1 MNFFKVTIGIGL
13 LFFIVTGQWACS
25 EPITD
30 YKREKVFLDSIEN
43 RLTSIELSLNID
55 EKELETRIATINTW
69 YIKLS
74 DTTYDVAKKMQVD
87 FNGFKIVYGKYIE
100 NFFTYSTA
108 ASLHK
113 DSFKQLKDDVEKQ
126 TLTREEFKTRYTIL
140 KKEVDATYDNVKSI
154 AQPVYD
160 LELSWKRYYKTMN
173 SWK

>member
-1 MNFFKVTIGIGL
+1 MNFFRVTIGLSFI
-13 LFFIVTGQWACS
+13 FFLIIGQWACS

-43 RLTSIELSLNID
+43 ELRAIEVNLNID

-87 FNGFKIVYGKYIE
+87 FNGFKIVYSRYIE

-108 ASLHK
+108 TKLHK
-113 DSFKQLKDDVEKQ
+113 NSFEKLKTDVEKQ
-126 TLTREEFKTRYTIL
+126 RISRDNFKKQYTIL
-140 KKEVDATYDNVKSI
+140 KKDVDATYTNAANI
-154 AQPVYD
+154 AKPVYD

-173 SWK
+173 NW